1 MRLRSGVLIPAV
13 AGVMLSGAVTAGIAA
28 PASNDQQQLERLQR
42 EIESGEKR
50 ERALFNEAARL
61 SGEVASLQR
70 RLVAVAAEVQT
81 HETQVSELEA
91 KLDEL
96 SAVER
101 ETRRDLNRRRDELS
115 SMIGALTRLS
125 RRPAQAMLL
134 SPASTGDTVRS
145 SLVMRQVVPALNDR
159 ASILR
164 DQLVALK
171 ELRAEIAEQRAAMDD
186 AGAALKNKKRELNTL
201 LAAKADA
208 RRRTVQER
216 ESEGRRLATMV
227 ARANDLSQLL
237 QQLQEEEAKRQPGTE
252 DRSQT
257 PLGADTPEGSETLT
271 ATLVPFTASRGRLPL
286 PVRGRIMG
294 RFGEPDDSGTPVK
307 GITVET
313 RKGAAVVSPN
323 DGKVVFAGPFR
334 GYGELLIISVGE
346 GYHILLAGLARADVS
361 VGQWLL
367 AGEPVGLMAETDEQ
381 TSSGTRPH
389 LYIELRHQGEPINPL
404 PWMTA
409 GKRKVSG

>member
-13 AGVMLSGAVTAGIAA
+13 TGVMLSCAVTAGVAA
-28 PASNDQQQLERLQR
+28 PASNDRQQLERLQR
-42 EIESGEKR
+42 EIERGEKR

-81 HETQVSELEA
+81 HETEVSELEA

-101 ETRRDLNRRRDELS
+101 ETRRDLDRRRDELS

-186 AGAALKNKKRELNTL
+186 AGAALKDRKRELNTL

-216 ESEGRRLATMV
+216 ESEGLRLATMV

-237 QQLQEEEAKRQPGTE
+237 QQLQEEEAERQAGTE

-257 PLGADTPEGSETLT
+257 PAGSETLT

-294 RFGEPDDSGTPVK
+294 RFGEPDDSGAPVK

-313 RKGAAVVSPN
+313 RNGAAVVSPN

-381 TSSGTRPH
+381 TNSGSRPH